1 MTRHNTRRAFLQ
13 RVGAASV
20 IGFPSR
26 VTDENSTSTVDTTV
40 TAADL
45 IIPGSAVPPGFQTA
59 PTPDSNRFT
68 DALAESTL
76 DVANTDIAVQGYW
89 SGETQSDPE
98 WVLSSSA
105 IVADE
110 PLPRTTIETAAQ
122 QAYDEYVEA
131 YNAETTSLIEFD
143 QSHSHNDDV
152 SDWRVDISQTSP
164 LANTNEATQPIF
176 TDRMRHQFFGNV
188 VLGTIAFGPTD
199 TEPPID
205 ELLAEYATKQR
216 IRYETHGATP

>member
-26 VTDENSTSTVDTTV
+26 VTDENSTSAADTAV

-45 IIPGSAVPPGFQTA
+45 IIPDSAVPPGFQTA

-68 DALAESTL
+68 DALAESPL
-76 DVANTDIAVQGYW
+76 DVTSTDIAVQGYW
-89 SGETQSDPE
+89 SGETQSDPK

-110 PLPRTTIETAAQ
+110 PLPRKTIETAAQ

-131 YNAETTSLIEFD
+131 YNEETTSLIDFD
-143 QSHSHNDDV
+143 QSHSHSDV
-152 SDWRVDISQTSP
+152 ISDWRVDISQTSP
-164 LANTNEATQPIF
+164 LSNTTDAAQPIF

-199 TEPPID
+199 TDPPINS
-205 ELLAEYATKQR
+205 LLDQYATMQR
-216 IRYETHGATP
+216 IRYETHRATP